1 MNHEAIIELK
11 NVKQYFPIK
20 GGVFK
25 RVVGHVRAVDDIS
38 IAIKGQ
44 ETLALVGESGCG
56 KSTTGKMI
64 LRLLQPTAGEILYN
78 GQNISA
84 LSNSQFRDLRKE
96 IQIVFQD
103 PYSSLN
109 PRMTVK
115 QLLLEPILTHKL
127 MSKQQAEIEVNEII
141 RNVGLTE
148 KSLSKYP
155 HEFSGGQRQR
165 ISIARAL
172 VLKPKFLVLDE
183 PVSALDVSIQ
193 AQILNLLNKLQ
204 HQYQLTYLFI
214 SHDLNVVRHVSDR
227 IAVMYLGHIVE
238 ISTAQELFENPK
250 HPYSQALISA
260 IPKKHPN
267 DFVER
272 IILKGEIPDPS
283 NPPTGCP
290 FHTRC
295 LYVQDQCKIGR
306 ISMVQLNEHHHV
318 KCILYNDEK
327 S

>member
-25 RVVGHVRAVDDIS
+25 QVVGHVRAVDDIS

-78 GQNISA
+78 GQNILA

-148 KSLSKYP
+148 
-155 HEFSGGQRQR
+155 
-165 ISIARAL
+165 
-172 VLKPKFLVLDE
+172 
-183 PVSALDVSIQ
+183 
-193 AQILNLLNKLQ
+193 
-204 HQYQLTYLFI
+204 
-214 SHDLNVVRHVSDR
+214 
-227 IAVMYLGHIVE
+227 
-238 ISTAQELFENPK
+238 
-250 HPYSQALISA
+250 
-260 IPKKHPN
+260 
-267 DFVER
+267 
-272 IILKGEIPDPS
+272 
-283 NPPTGCP
+283 
-290 FHTRC
+290 
-295 LYVQDQCKIGR
+295 
-306 ISMVQLNEHHHV
+306 
-318 KCILYNDEK
+318 
-327 S
+327 

>member
-1 MNHEAIIELK
+1 MKNEAFLELK
-11 NVKQYFPIK
+11 NLKQYFPIK
-20 GGVFK
+20 GGIFK
-25 RVVGHVRAVDDIS
+25 RVMGHVRAVDDIS
-38 IAIKGQ
+38 IAINEQ

-64 LRLLQPTAGEILYN
+64 LRLIQPTDGEIIYN
-78 GQNISA
+78 GQNITK
-84 LSNSQFRDLRKE
+84 LSNEQFRTLRKD
-96 IQIVFQD
+96 IQIIFQD

-109 PRMTVK
+109 PRMTIR

-127 MSKQQAEIEVNEII
+127 MPKQQAEQEII
-141 RNVGLTE
+141 EIIKNVGLTE

-193 AQILNLLNKLQ
+193 AQILNLLKKLQ
-204 HQYQLTYLFI
+204 QQYQLTYLFI

-227 IAVMYLGHIVE
+227 IAVMYLGHVVE
-238 ISTAQELFENPK
+238 VAPAQELFENPK

-283 NPPTGCP
+283 NPPEGCS

-295 LYVQDQCKIGR
+295 LYVQEQCKSGTIPSFQ
-306 ISMVQLNEHHHV
+306 ISKEHDV
-318 KCILYNDEK
+318 KCILYENDK
-327 S
+327 